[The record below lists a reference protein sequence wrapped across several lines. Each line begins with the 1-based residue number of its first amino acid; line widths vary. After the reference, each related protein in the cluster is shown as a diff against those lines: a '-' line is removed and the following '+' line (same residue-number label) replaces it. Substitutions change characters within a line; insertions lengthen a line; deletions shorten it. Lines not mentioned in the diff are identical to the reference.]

1 MSGRLLRVE
10 VAPDSLF
17 GPENL
22 PYGVFAPPGGGFRV
36 GARLGDTV
44 LDLVALLG
52 DPVFAQP
59 SLNALLAA
67 GPEHWRTV
75 RARLRELADTELP
88 IEAVHPVNGVRTALP
103 VQIGDYV
110 DFYASIDHAT
120 NLGRLLRPDSE
131 PLLPNWRHLPV
142 GYHGRAGTVVVSGT
156 PIIRP
161 RGQRRTDAGTPDFG
175 PSRRLDIEA
184 ELGFV
189 VGTGSPLGVPVDVDD
204 FAGHVFGVALV
215 NDWSARDIQAWEYQ
229 PLGPFL
235 GKSFSTSISAW
246 ITPLAALAEARVA
259 LPPQDPP
266 PLPYLRGTDDHG
278 LDIDLTVSWNGDVV
292 AHPPYARMYWSP
304 AQMLA
309 HLTANG
315 ASVRPG
321 DLYASGTI
329 SGPEPDQ
336 RGSFIELSWGGTQ
349 PVTVRGESRTFL
361 ADGDEVTIT
370 ATAPGT
376 AGRRIGLGEVGG
388 RILPARTT

>member
-1 MSGRLLRVE
+1 MLRVE

-17 GPENL
+17 GPENM
-22 PYGVFAPPGGGFRV
+22 PYGIFAPPGGDFRAGV
-36 GARLGDTV
+36 RLGDTV

-52 DPVFAQP
+52 DPIFARP
-59 SLNALLAA
+59 DLNAFLAA
-67 GPEHWRTV
+67 GPDRWRTV
-75 RARLRELADTELP
+75 RARLRDLADTELP
-88 IEAVHPVNGVRTALP
+88 IDAVHPLNAVRVALP
-103 VQIGDYV
+103 IRVGDYV

-120 NLGRLLRPDSE
+120 NLGRLFRPDSE

-156 PIIRP
+156 PVIRP
-161 RGQRRTDAGTPDFG
+161 LGQRRTDSGAPDFG

-189 VGTGSPLGVPVDVDD
+189 VGSGSMLGVPVGVDD
-204 FAGHVFGVALV
+204 FAEHVFGVALV

-235 GKSFSTSISAW
+235 GKSFGTSLSAW
-246 ITPLAALAEARVA
+246 ITPLAALTEARVP
-259 LPPQDPP
+259 LPVQEPP
-266 PLPYLRGTDDHG
+266 PLPYLRGTAEHG
-278 LDIDLTVSWNGDVV
+278 YDIDLRVAWNGAVV
-292 AHPPYARMYWSP
+292 AHPPYAHMYWSP

-315 ASVRPG
+315 ASIRPG

-329 SGPEPDQ
+329 SGPAPDQ
-336 RGSFIELSWGGTQ
+336 RGSFIELSWGGTE
-349 PVTVRGESRTFL
+349 PISIGDDSRTFL

-370 ATAPGT
+370 ATAPGP
-376 AGRRIGLGEVGG
+376 AGRRIGLGEVSG
-388 RILPARTT
+388 RILPARVP